1 MTKKI
6 LIMVLAVGLAAA
18 AQAQKGS
25 VRLTG
30 DVKVEELVKKH
41 IELNER
47 TNSIPGYR
55 VQIASMAGPNSRQK
69 AFGMKESFY
78 ALYPEVAVY
87 VVFDEPNFKVKVGDF
102 RTRLEA
108 FAFLQRIKET
118 FPGYIIS
125 DNINLEQLNWDNF
138 VPETDED
145 AEE

>member
-1 MTKKI
+1 
-6 LIMVLAVGLAAA
+6 MVLAVGLAAA